1 MKRPIVLILMSIL
14 FSFTVL
20 TCAGLRA
27 KPYGQY
33 TRGMLQSYRN
43 GQFSLAY
50 ARADGLVKFS
60 ARRQKQ
66 DYYLTLLERGKVALA
81 NGNYDQA
88 INDLQ
93 VAEKKFLKIEGQF
106 SFSEEAT
113 SLFSNERGKLYEV
126 DPHEM
131 LLISPYLA
139 LAYLSKGDFPGARV
153 ERNRTINKINHY
165 IEKSRK
171 RRYLENPFSRYVS
184 ALIYEMEGKSDDAKI
199 EYRKMAKYSKY
210 LRYMKKAVDKVG
222 KKSTDLV
229 VLVDAGVAPYKYEI
243 KYGPTTMRIG
253 RQIHTIAFA
262 YAGMRPSP
270 SRIHRCRVYVDRKKM
285 GKTRLLYD
293 LETTVITRHKKT
305 QSRRIGNM
313 LKRIAI
319 KIAASA
325 ALQAAGNK
333 TKGAG
338 GAILKI
344 VGWGIGAAGA
354 YMEKAD
360 LRQWS
365 TLPKNIQYIRIPNLK
380 PGNHLIK
387 IRHGGGVQEKQV
399 VIKKDTVTIA
409 YFVSPF

>member
-1 MKRPIVLILMSIL
+1 MKRPVSLILMSIL
-14 FSFTVL
+14 FSFTVF
-20 TCAGLRA
+20 TCAGFRA
-27 KPYGQY
+27 KPYNQS
-33 TRGMLQSYRN
+33 TRGMLQNYRN
-43 GQFSLAY
+43 GQFALAY
-50 ARADGLVKFS
+50 TRADSLVKYS
-60 ARRQKQ
+60 GRRQKQ

-88 INDLQ
+88 IRDIQ
-93 VAEKKFLKIEGQF
+93 IAEKHFLKIEGQI
-106 SFSEEAT
+106 SIGEEVG

-139 LAYLSKGDFPGARV
+139 LAYLAKGDFTGARV
-153 ERNRTINKINHY
+153 ERNRTINKINQY
-165 IEKSRK
+165 IERSRK

-184 ALIYEMEGKSDDAKI
+184 ALIYEMEGKGDDARI

-210 LRYMKKAVDKVG
+210 LKHMKQAAKKVG

-229 VLVDAGVAPYKYEI
+229 VLVDAGVAPRKYEI

-253 RQIHTIAFA
+253 KQIHTIAFA
-262 YAGMRPSP
+262 YAGMRVSS
-270 SRIHRCRVYVDRKKM
+270 SRIRNCRVYVDKKKM
-285 GKTRLLYD
+285 GKTRLLYN
-293 LETTVITRHKKT
+293 LERTVMIRHNKT
-305 QSRRIGNM
+305 KSKRVGNL
-313 LKRIAI
+313 LKRVIAKVAI
-319 KIAASA
+319 SA
-325 ALQAAGNK
+325 GLQAAGRK
-333 TKGAG
+333 AKGTG

-344 VGWGIGAAGA
+344 GGVLFGAVSSF
-354 YMEKAD
+354 MEKAD

-387 IRHGGGVQEKQV
+387 IRHGAGVQEKRV

>member
-1 MKRPIVLILMSIL
+1 MKRPVVLILISIL
-14 FSFTVL
+14 FSFIIL

-27 KPYGQY
+27 KPYNQLS
-33 TRGMLQSYRN
+33 RGMLQSYRN
-43 GQFSLAY
+43 GQFPLAY
-50 ARADGLVKFS
+50 SRANGLVKFS
-60 ARRQKQ
+60 AKSQKQ

-88 INDLQ
+88 IKDLQ
-93 VAEKKFLKIEGQF
+93 IAEKKFLKIEGQF
-106 SFSEEAT
+106 SFSEEAGA
-113 SLFSNERGKLYEV
+113 LFSNERGKLYEV

-131 LLISPYLA
+131 VSISPYLV
-139 LAYLSKGDFPGARV
+139 LAYLAKGDFAGARV
-153 ERNRTINKINHY
+153 ERTRTIRKINFY
-165 IEKSRK
+165 IEKSGK
-171 RRYLENPFSRYVS
+171 RYLENPFSRYIS
-184 ALIYEMEGKSDDAKI
+184 ALIYEMEGKSNDAKI

-210 LRYMKKAVDKVG
+210 LRYMKKAVGEVG

-262 YAGMRPSP
+262 YAGMRASP
-270 SRIHRCRVYVDRKKM
+270 SRIRRCRVFVDKKKM

-305 QSRRIGNM
+305 KSKRVGNM
-313 LKRIAI
+313 LKRVIAKIAI
-319 KIAASA
+319 SA
-325 ALQAAGNK
+325 AAQAAGRK
-333 TKGAG
+333 AKGIG
-338 GAILKI
+338 GALLR
-344 VGWGIGAAGA
+344 GGGIIFGAVTAI
-354 YMEKAD
+354 MEKAD

-399 VIKKDTVTIA
+399 VVKKDTVTIA